1 MCNGIKK
8 NQMHAYEMSYKWQ
21 LYHTYTVATICA
33 HSCYIHNDF
42 GSPITSVVPLGT
54 RANTNKGNT
63 RMSLRRFI
71 SANDLNIENSN
82 HF

>member
-21 LYHTYTVATICA
+21 LYRTYTVATICA
-33 HSCYIHNDF
+33 HSCHIHNDF